1 MLVQV
6 ASGAITLYQLS
17 NINQDISQLVT
28 VEEPLEESIL
38 EMEIEA
44 GGMARAV
51 LDYVRDRDQKH
62 LTKLIH
68 ARDSFQENYGR
79 YRRLAATDRER
90 ELNQKIE
97 ADYAEYNLRSTT
109 LINLVD
115 RRDAAL
121 RIFVSQVKRI
131 SELIES
137 ERTQTD
143 HQSIAELKKADASH
157 NMEKY
162 LEIAFGSIEEYIVK
176 RNQTLLL
183 RIFDA
188 ERKFR
193 LFEAQYLQS
202 ISNQR
207 EIERINEIDLEFEKA
222 TTYGNQVVSLT
233 DDIDQQL
240 FEFEQILEDINELLH
255 NQVHPLIHANTV
267 KATHHADSSIESAI
281 LVISILAFVGTIF
294 ALFSV
299 WIISRGIVSPILELS
314 KGAELI
320 AKGDVEHRIQ
330 VESEDEIGR
339 LANTFNHM
347 VGDLVIAQQEAEK
360 ASHIKTTFLAN
371 MSHEIRTPMTAI
383 LGFAEIMGQKKQ
395 DPETLRHIATIKK
408 NGEYLLELIND
419 ILDVS
424 KIEADKLD
432 VEAIECSLTELVED
446 VKTLME
452 IRAMDKG
459 LDLIIKIEGQVP
471 NWIQSDPVRLRQIL
485 INLLSNA
492 IKFTREGSI
501 QLNIRA
507 VRLEGDEPG
516 LQFDVIDSG
525 IGMTEVQLSR
535 LFQPFVQADSS
546 ITRKYGGT
554 GLGLTIC
561 KRLTNILGGEI
572 SVTSEYGAG
581 TTFSV
586 TVKTGE
592 VERNEFVDQTV
603 FEQECHQDVV
613 SEGPVDEEMGYNI
626 LLAEDGPDNQR
637 LIRFFLQK
645 AGNQVALAENGLIAV
660 KLAREAVE
668 EKTPFD
674 VILMDMQMPE
684 LDGISAT
691 KQLRSTGY
699 DLPIIALTAHNMN
712 GVREECLA
720 AGCNGYATKPIQR
733 EKLFT
738 TIHECILEYQK
749 LATTVD

>member
-79 YRRLAATDRER
+79 YRRLAATDQER

-691 KQLRSTGY
+691 KQLRSSGY
-699 DLPIIALTAHNMN
+699 DLPIIALTAHNMS

-749 LATTVD
+749 LATTID